1 MREADVIMTSSEVAE
16 YLRLPLRTVYKLC
29 QEGKLPA
36 AKIGKHWRFRKE
48 KLDQWF
54 DNSNAVQ
61 KTASGGNR

>member
-54 DNSNAVQ
+54 DNRNAVQ